1 MDSFDLKSLV
11 DSVQAVAA
19 GNPLLV
25 GAAALLLLALAWLA
39 LRKPRAADEHLS
51 ASSRFSAM
59 APMTEEQAALLRYL
73 QAAFPD
79 GAVLFRPLLARF
91 LTVRAGADRQAA
103 RDWLGRARV
112 DFLLCGEDGKPLYAF
127 EVDVLRVREDA
138 AVQRRLAEKN
148 HALRSAGIRLIRF
161 KGALAS
167 WPPPSALRERVLA
180 TRAASSDEGA
190 SGFTASGYAR
200 SGFVPSSFEP
210 SGFGSS
216 GFGPSQFER
225 AAQARSEDL
234 TKLAPGDPGN
244 PWRDLRKRS

>member
-1 MDSFDLKSLV
+1 MDSLDLKSLM
-11 DSVQAVAA
+11 DSAQAAA
-19 GNPLLV
+19 VGNPLLM

-39 LRKPRAADEHLS
+39 LRKPRAVDEHLS

-91 LTVRAGADRQAA
+91 LTVRAGDDRQGA
-103 RDWLGRARV
+103 RAWLGHARV
-112 DFLLCGEDGKPLYAF
+112 DFLLCAEDGKPLYAF
-127 EVDVLRVREDA
+127 EVDVLRTREDA
-138 AVQRRLAEKN
+138 AAQRRLAEKN

-167 WPPPSALRERVLA
+167 WPPPAALRERVLA
-180 TRAASSDEGA
+180 TRAAASGEGA
-190 SGFTASGYAR
+190 SGFAASGYAG

-210 SGFGSS
+210 SGFG
-216 GFGPSQFER
+216 PSQFER
-225 AAQARSEDL
+225 AAMARSSDL
-234 TKLAPGDPGN
+234 AKLAPGDPGN

>member
-1 MDSFDLKSLV
+1 MDSFDIKSLME
-11 DSVQAVAA
+11 SAQAAA
-19 GNPLLV
+19 TGSPLL
-25 GAAALLLLALAWLA
+25 AAALALLLLALVGLA
-39 LRKPRAADEHLS
+39 LRRPRAVAEHLS

-91 LTVRAGADRQAA
+91 LTVRAGDDRQGA
-103 RDWLGRARV
+103 RAWLGHARV

-127 EVDVLRVREDA
+127 EVDVLRTREDA

-167 WPPPSALRERVLA
+167 WPPPAALRERVLA
-180 TRAASSDEGA
+180 TRTAAPAEGG

-210 SGFGSS
+210 SGFG
-216 GFGPSQFER
+216 PSQFER
-225 AAQARSEDL
+225 AAMARSSDL
-234 TKLAPGDPGN
+234 VKLAPGDPGN